1 MENYVMKKR
10 LTNPLVSGLVSFV
23 FLFIFASVSWPVW
36 SILAKTFFL
45 TIAGDG
51 LQHLDQHLVAH
62 FLKDAVEGTFFW
74 MSISAWIWCTLVFG
88 NYGKYKKTK
97 QQPQAGIRYSFIAF
111 LAGIGGFIAL
121 TGLIGI
127 WWKPFSWSILFRP
140 QTVAELELAIKG
152 WGASNFYVLPVI
164 ICQIPITSLFHKY
177 PFSGKIKEPGVG
189 LGSMLLGTLVAL
201 IVWFAI
207 FIPSFFDLSFN
218 GELITGKPFGGFT
231 SVVAWCQCFI
241 LWFLIPAEGGEN
253 FPMKLL
259 SKKQPYMGIAG
270 LVIAFIGSH
279 LTLRGLRVVLNSFA
293 EALNMPIDLV
303 IASFVLSI
311 IVTMLVWHH
320 HFYDFP
326 TQKMQPSMF
335 KRTLARIS
343 IWLILGSIVGVI
355 WLKTYTL
362 LPFAG
367 NNFGLGYPMLGV
379 LAGQF
384 VFLMPALFM
393 NTFFDKWPI
402 CYCSV
407 EESESELNKAVQAF
421 K

>member
-1 MENYVMKKR
+1 MANYIMKKR
-10 LTNPLVSGLVSFV
+10 FSNPLVSGAISFV
-23 FLFIFASVSWPVW
+23 FLFIFASVTWPLW
-36 SILAKTFFL
+36 SITAKSFFIM
-45 TIAGDG
+45 IAGDG
-51 LQHLDQHLVAH
+51 IRHLDNNLVDH

-74 MSISAWIWCTLVFG
+74 MSITAWIWCTLVFG

-97 QQPQAGIRYSFIAF
+97 HQPQAGIRYSILAF
-111 LAGIGGFIAL
+111 LFGIGGFIAL

-127 WWKPFSWSILFRP
+127 WWKPFSWSILFMP
-140 QTVAELELAIKG
+140 QTAEELELAIKG

-177 PFSGKIKEPGVG
+177 PFAGKMDEPGVG
-189 LGSMLLGTLVAL
+189 LGAMLLGTSIAL
-201 IVWFAI
+201 MVWFAM
-207 FIPSFFDLSFN
+207 FVPSYFELSYN
-218 GELITGKPFGGFT
+218 GEIMTGKPFGGFT

-253 FPMKLL
+253 FPMKLV

-279 LTLRGLRVVLNSFA
+279 MTLRGLRVVLRSFA
-293 EALNMPIDLV
+293 ESLNMPVDLV

-311 IVTMLVWHH
+311 IVTMLIWHH
-320 HFYDFP
+320 HFYDYP
-326 TQKMQPSMF
+326 TGQMQPDVI
-335 KRTLARIS
+335 KRTFARLS
-343 IWLILGSIVGVI
+343 IWLILGSVFGVI
-355 WLKTYTL
+355 WLKTYMY

-367 NNFGLGYPMLGV
+367 NDFGLGYPMLGV

-402 CYCSV
+402 CYSV
-407 EESESELNKAVQAF
+407 TEGSLSETDEAA
-421 K
+421 